1 MAPSAAG
8 GGVQS
13 GAMEGKALEAS
24 PSPFRGAP
32 HALGRPAYQGGLA
45 LLALGGPPA
54 APPLRGVGGV
64 CLVDGDRWSPPR
76 STPAAALWPFPRLLG
91 CCCCRR
97 SCCRSH
103 RRTQG
108 HTCPKVIPALP
119 HGGGEGGGGPY
130 LPSQAS
136 CFVRGGPYWMPGD
149 GAKFVRSSSAAAA
162 AAASAAAHTH
172 AAAVYSFACPLSDMP
187 SAPSFPF
194 APFAPHAHPRRY
206 PHHHRHCIIPPAL
219 RCAAFVCPSV
229 AAQQKTNP
237 RLLDSAASTCISGDR
252 RLCPRS
258 AVVHFAFEPSMTT
271 SRACPVPRA

>member
-91 CCCCRR
+91 CSTCCCRR

-108 HTCPKVIPALP
+108 HTSTWRRRRRRRPLP
-119 HGGGEGGGGPY
+119 TKPSKLLRARGP
-130 LPSQAS
+130 LLD
-136 CFVRGGPYWMPGD
+136 GD
-149 GAKFVRSSSAAAA
+149 GAKFVRSSSAAAAA

-206 PHHHRHCIIPPAL
+206 PHHHRHCIIPPAQ

>member
-1 MAPSAAG
+1 METAEAPPKHPG
-8 GGVQS
+8 S
-13 GAMEGKALEAS
+13 GAVALSKVAGLLLLPPELLPEPSSNPRPHLSEG
-24 PSPFRGAP
+24 
-32 HALGRPAYQGGLA
+32 
-45 LLALGGPPA
+45 
-54 APPLRGVGGV
+54 
-64 CLVDGDRWSPPR
+64 DPR
-76 STPAAALWPFPRLLG
+76 SSTWRRRRRRRPLPTKPSKLL
-91 CCCCRR
+91 RAR
-97 SCCRSH
+97 
-103 RRTQG
+103 
-108 HTCPKVIPALP
+108 
-119 HGGGEGGGGPY
+119 GP
-130 LPSQAS
+130 LLD
-136 CFVRGGPYWMPGD
+136 GD
-149 GAKFVRSSSAAAA
+149 GAKFVRSSSAAAAA

-229 AAQQKTNP
+229 AAQQKRNP